1 MTQQRSS
8 NEISSQ
14 TLCRGLSCI
23 DRSSS
28 NQISSQLLLYTCT
41 EVYLQ
46 KKIKFLFIYF
56 NRGHSKQRTR
66 AEKLYLWWIQFEA
79 VLEQRTLAEKLYLWW
94 IQFEVVF
101 EQRTLA
107 EKLYLFEA
115 VFEQRTPAEN
125 LYLWWIQFEAVFKQR
140 TLAEKLYL
148 WWNSIW
154 SCFRTEDTCWEVVL
168 VVNSKLKCFWFDWTE
183 VIGKPPRLCHF
194 EQRSP
199 ASRPNFAILN
209 RGHRQWPGTLTLFNR
224 GHRQA
229 APTLPFLTEVTGRPP
244 QLCRFLTEVTGN
256 LAPLCHFSQRSPAM
270 AWHSEKQGIRYTAVA
285 RDWNVRV
292 KGRGL
297 AGWAL
302 LGCRSRIPSGFS

>member
-79 VLEQRTLAEKLYLWW
+79 VLEQRTLAEKLYL
-94 IQFEVVF
+94 
-101 EQRTLA
+101 
-107 EKLYLFEA
+107 FEA

-183 VIGKPPRLCHF
+183 VIGKPPQLCH
-194 EQRSP
+194 
-199 ASRPNFAILN
+199 
-209 RGHRQWPGTLTLFNR
+209 
-224 GHRQA
+224 
-229 APTLPFLTEVTGRPP
+229 
-244 QLCRFLTEVTGN
+244 FLTEVTGN
-256 LAPLCHFSQRSPAM
+256 LAALCHFWQRSLAI

-285 RDWNVRV
+285 RD
-292 KGRGL
+292 
-297 AGWAL
+297 
-302 LGCRSRIPSGFS
+302 